1 MKTLSL
7 TSPTMKGPE
16 VTSAQKLLT
25 NNVFDQDY
33 LQGAI
38 DGEFGPETSR
48 GCKRAKYWLGY
59 AGENQQGVYGDYL
72 NLQLQG
78 KRSLSGAQKSRRAAR
93 LKKAKET
100 PLRVKA
106 LIEARKDLGMKE
118 NPPNSNI
125 CEISKWYRM
134 TGPWCAMAVTQWYV
148 MAGSKGFQRSAR
160 WAYCPY
166 ILQAAI
172 RGDHGLSLTRNP
184 KQGDIVLFDWD
195 NDRIADHVGILRS
208 DGVDANGNF
217 KTIEG
222 NTAIGNDSNGGECMN
237 RDRNIS
243 DVVTYSGRAAFI
255 HAAR

>member
-7 TSPTMKGPE
+7 TSPTMKGE
-16 VTSAQKLLT
+16 QVKSAQKLLT
-25 NNVFDQDY
+25 HNVFDQDY
-33 LQGAI
+33 LQGAV
-38 DGEFGPETSR
+38 DGEFGPETAR
-48 GCKRAKYWLGY
+48 GCKRAKYWLGF
-59 AGENQQGVYGDYL
+59 AGENQDGDYGDYL
-72 NLQLQG
+72 DKQLKGQ
-78 KRSLSGAQKSRRAAR
+78 RELTAAQKSRRRAR

-106 LIEARKDLGMKE
+106 LIEARKDVGMKE
-118 NPPNSNI
+118 SPAGSNI
-125 CEISKWYRM
+125 CPISKWYRM
-134 TGPWCAMAVTQWYV
+134 TGPWCAMAVTYWYV
-148 MAGSKGFQRSAR
+148 QAGSKGFQRGSR

-172 RGDHGLSLTRNP
+172 RGDHGLAITRNP

-208 DGVDANGNF
+208 DGVDSNGNF

-222 NTAIGNDSNGGECMN
+222 NTSQSSNSNGGEVMN

-243 DVVTYSGRAAFI
+243 DVVTHNGRAAFI
-255 HAAR
+255 HAGK